1 MGKRVVKERIQI
13 NQNTTGVTITAAVAA
28 TKSEVASYTVPS
40 NSELVINPADFI
52 ALYLADA
59 GGVIDDLRPVQIFLQ
74 DPQGRRTRVIAEGE
88 FSQFKEFQSSLLKF
102 YVGSRVVIPANFIL
116 KIHVTNDL
124 VTVAATTR
132 FAVSCDNIYETLD

>member
-1 MGKRVVKERIQI
+1 MGKRVVKENIQI

-28 TKSEVASYTVPS
+28 TKSEVVSYTVPS
-40 NSELVINPADFI
+40 NSELILNPGDFL

-59 GGVIDDLRPVQIFLQ
+59 GGVIDDLRPVQWFLQ
-74 DPQGRRTRVIAEGE
+74 DPQGRRTRAIAEGE
-88 FSQFKEFQSSLLKF
+88 YSQFKEFQSSLLK
-102 YVGSRVVIPANFIL
+102 YYMKGRIVIPANFLL

-132 FAVSCDNIYETLD
+132 FAMSCDNIYETLD

>member
-1 MGKRVVKERIQI
+1 MAKRVVKERIQI

-28 TKSEVASYTVPS
+28 TKSEVFSYTVPS
-40 NSELVINPADFI
+40 NSELIINPTDFI
-52 ALYLADA
+52 AAYLADA
-59 GGVIDDLRPVQIFLQ
+59 GGAIDDLRPVQVFLQ

-88 FSQFKEFQSSLLKF
+88 YSQFKEFQSSLLKY
-102 YVGSRVVIPANFIL
+102 YVGARIVIPANFML